1 MRFAILALVF
11 SASVLAQQPPQGAA
25 PPQQQNPAQE
35 GGTPQQGATP
45 QQGGMPQQGTM
56 APRQQEGPG
65 FATWQQSFDELWKE
79 RDRPGVT
86 AQLHRILEPQLAQ
99 DKRSFDANWRLSAL
113 YNWEANQVEG
123 DRRAELGH
131 KAWDAAEIAVAT
143 HPKDVRAQY
152 NEAVGIGLYAE
163 GNGILKALSQ
173 GLEGKFRDHI
183 GAALKA
189 DKDYLDG
196 APQVVWGRFFFKLP
210 WPKRDDN
217 QSIAILAPLMDSHPH
232 NLRAKLYL
240 ADSVADEGSVDNGR
254 KLVQQILDAPPG
266 DDPPETH
273 FLQGEAR
280 KWLAAHAGAK

>member
-1 MRFAILALVF
+1 MRFAILAVVF
-11 SASVLAQQPPQGAA
+11 SAGVLAQTA
-25 PPQQQNPAQE
+25 PQQ
-35 GGTPQQGATP
+35 GGTPQGQNAP
-45 QQGGMPQQGTM
+45 QQNMPPPQN
-56 APRQQEGPG
+56 APPGPSG
-65 FATWQQSFDELWKE
+65 EANGPAASSESWQQSFDQLWKE
-79 RDRPGVT
+79 RDRPGVVP
-86 AQLHRILEPQLAQ
+86 QLHRILDPVLAA
-99 DKRSFDANWRLSAL
+99 DKRSFDANWRLGAL

-123 DRRAELGH
+123 DRRADLGH

-152 NEAVGIGLYAE
+152 NMAVGIGLYAE
-163 GNGILKALSQ
+163 GTGILKALAQ

-240 ADSVADEGSVDNGR
+240 ADSVADEGSVDDGR
-254 KLVQQILDAPPG
+254 KLVQQILDAPDG
-266 DDPPETH
+266 EDPPETH
-273 FLQGEAR
+273 FLKGEAR
-280 KWLAAHAGAK
+280 KWMAAHAGAK

>member
-1 MRFAILALVF
+1 MRFAILALVV
-11 SASVLAQQPPQGAA
+11 SARVVAQAA
-25 PPQQQNPAQE
+25 PQQQNPGSQGAA
-35 GGTPQQGATP
+35 PQQQPNAPQAPP
-45 QQGGMPQQGTM
+45 QQNAPQQP
-56 APRQQEGPG
+56 AAFEQNAQP
-65 FATWQQSFDELWKE
+65 ASWQQSFDELWKE
-79 RDRPGVT
+79 RDRPGAT
-86 AQLHRILEPQLAQ
+86 AQLHRILEPQLAA
-99 DKRSFDANWRLSAL
+99 DKRSFDANWRLAAL

-152 NEAVGIGLYAE
+152 NMAVGIGLYAE
-163 GNGILKALSQ
+163 GVGILTALSQ

-240 ADSVADEGSVDNGR
+240 ADSVADEGSVDDGR

-266 DDPPETH
+266 DDPPETR
-273 FLQGEAR
+273 FLQGQAR
-280 KWLAAHAGAK
+280 KWMAAHPGAK

>member
-1 MRFAILALVF
+1 MRFAILALVLP
-11 SASVLAQQPPQGAA
+11 AGVLAQTAPQPGSA
-25 PPQQQNPAQE
+25 PQQQNTPSQQQDRPPPGPAAE
-35 GGTPQQGATP
+35 PFAPAPSATN
-45 QQGGMPQQGTM
+45 
-56 APRQQEGPG
+56 
-65 FATWQQSFDELWKE
+65 WQQSFDELWKE
-79 RDRPGVT
+79 RDRPGAT
-86 AQLHRILEPQLAQ
+86 AELHKILEPQLAA
-99 DKRSFDANWRLSAL
+99 DKRSFEVNWRLAAL

-123 DRRAELGH
+123 DRRADLGH
-131 KAWDAAEIAVAT
+131 LAWDAAEIAVAT

-163 GNGILKALSQ
+163 GTGILKALSQ

-240 ADSVADEGSVDNGR
+240 ADSVADEGSVDDGR

-266 DDPPETH
+266 DDPPETR
-273 FLQGEAR
+273 FLQKEAR